1 MTLTDKLDKIHPDLI
16 AAFLST
22 GKCDGIPED
31 VKLFLKQ
38 IQWGAEIYEYE
49 RNISRAAK
57 ELRKRIIAMQ
67 HVSIDVRTCRARIYE
82 AINYFSI
89 DNNVPIKVWE
99 ESFADKYEDLAKLC
113 ASRGDYK
120 TQKECYNNALECRRR
135 ASQIAEASTDMGIVF
150 LFSKDLTAE
159 QLGYTSE
166 NLKKIANKYNEG
178 FYLNMI
184 SSLPID
190 KKEKKRLLR
199 DADIQEAEIIDDDLN
214 EE

>member
-1 MTLTDKLDKIHPDLI
+1 MTLTDKLDKLHPDLI
-16 AAFLST
+16 AAFLAT
-22 GKCDGIPED
+22 GNCDGIPKD
-31 VKLFLKQ
+31 VQLFLKQ
-38 IQWGAEIYEYE
+38 IQWAAEIYEYE

-57 ELRKRIIAMQ
+57 TLRKRIIAMQ

-89 DNNVPIKVWE
+89 DNNVSSKVWE
-99 ESFADKYEDLAKLC
+99 DSYADKFEDLAKLC
-113 ASRGDYK
+113 AAKGDYK
-120 TQKECYNNALECRRR
+120 TQKDCYNQALECRRR

-150 LFSKDLTAE
+150 LFSKDLSAE

-166 NLKKIANKYNEG
+166 NLKKIASKYNEG

-184 SSLPID
+184 NSLPVD
-190 KKEKKRLLR
+190 KDEKKRLLR
-199 DADIQEAEIIDDDLN
+199 DADIQEAEIVNDIT

>member
-1 MTLTDKLDKIHPDLI
+1 MTLTDKLDKLHPDLI

-31 VKLFLKQ
+31 VQLFLKQ
-38 IQWGAEIYEYE
+38 IQWAAEIYEYE

-57 ELRKRIIAMQ
+57 TLRKRIIAMQ
-67 HVSIDVRTCRARIYE
+67 HVAIDVRTCRARIYE

-89 DNNVPIKVWE
+89 DNNVSAKVWE
-99 ESFADKYEDLAKLC
+99 DNYADKYEDLAKLC

-159 QLGYTSE
+159 ELGYTSE
-166 NLKKIANKYNEG
+166 NLKKIASKYNEG

-184 SSLPID
+184 QSLPVD
-190 KKEKKRLLR
+190 KDEKKRLLR
-199 DADIQEAEIIDDDLN
+199 DADIQEAEIVN
-214 EE
+214 EITEE